1 MINELIAAII
11 ISNLALWG
19 FVWYKFKE
27 LAQDT
32 SMDMNKIRGE
42 ISVLGKNMYEE
53 IQRLR
58 SEDLAKLRDE
68 TPMLEVNDK
77 NEAVLYTRQ
86 GREIYN
92 YDLKKKK

>member
-32 SMDMNKIRGE
+32 SMDMNMVRGE
-42 ISVLGKNMYEE
+42 ISVLGNNMYEE

-68 TPMLEVNDK
+68 TPMLEINDQ
-77 NEAVLYTRQ
+77 NEAVLYTRN
-86 GREIYN
+86 GKEIHN
-92 YDLKKKK
+92 FKLSKK